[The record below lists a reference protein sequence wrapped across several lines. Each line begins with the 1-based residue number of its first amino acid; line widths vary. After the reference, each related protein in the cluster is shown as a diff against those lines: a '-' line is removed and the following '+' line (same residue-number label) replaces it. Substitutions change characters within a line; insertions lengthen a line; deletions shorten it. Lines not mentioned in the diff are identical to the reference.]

1 MLPLVA
7 LVGRPNVGKSTIFN
21 ALTRTRD
28 ALVHDQPGVT
38 RDRNYGVCRLDED
51 NHFLVVDTGGIAEE
65 EEGLAGAT
73 TRQARAAAAEADL
86 ILFVVDARD
95 GSSAM
100 DDEILAWLRKL
111 SRPTLL
117 LINKIDGTDEDSV
130 RSEFARYGFSEML
143 TVSAAHRQG
152 LDDLLEEVVQRLP
165 EEGSGEELDNDPNR
179 IRIAFVG
186 RPNVG
191 KSTLT
196 NALVGAK
203 VSIVSNR
210 PQTTRHRLLGIATYP
225 EGQLVLVD
233 TPGLHKVQK
242 RAMNRV
248 MNRAA
253 RGSLEGVDAGLLVIE
268 AGRWDEEDS
277 LAFNV
282 LRDAGIPV
290 VLVVNKIDRLKDKGA
305 LLPFLQEVT
314 AGRDFSS
321 VHPISAQKRNGLEA
335 LVRDVLALLP
345 EAPPMFG
352 EDEITD
358 RSQRFLAGELVRE
371 QLMRQLGEELPYAT
385 TVEIERFTED
395 GNLLRIGAVIW
406 VEREGQKAIVI
417 GKGGTRLK
425 EIGAKS
431 RLQMERLF
439 GAKVFLETW
448 VRVREGWSD
457 DEAALKAFGYE

>member
-1 MLPLVA
+1 MSQATSYRSGSVA
-7 LVGRPNVGKSTIFN
+7 VI
-21 ALTRTRD
+21 
-28 ALVHDQPGVT
+28 
-38 RDRNYGVCRLDED
+38 
-51 NHFLVVDTGGIAEE
+51 
-65 EEGLAGAT
+65 
-73 TRQARAAAAEADL
+73 
-86 ILFVVDARD
+86 
-95 GSSAM
+95 
-100 DDEILAWLRKL
+100 
-111 SRPTLL
+111 
-117 LINKIDGTDEDSV
+117 
-130 RSEFARYGFSEML
+130 
-143 TVSAAHRQG
+143 
-152 LDDLLEEVVQRLP
+152 
-165 EEGSGEELDNDPNR
+165 
-179 IRIAFVG
+179 G

-210 PQTTRHRLLGIATYP
+210 PQTTRHRLLGIASFP
-225 EGQLVLVD
+225 QGQVVLVD
-233 TPGLHKVQK
+233 TPGLHREQGKFK
-242 RAMNRV
+242 ASAMSRV

-253 RGSLEGVDAGLLVIE
+253 RGSLEDVDAAMLVIE
-268 AGRWDEEDS
+268 AGRWDEEDT

-282 LRDAGIPV
+282 LSDADIPV
-290 VLVVNKIDRLKDKGA
+290 VLIVNKVDRLKDKAA
-305 LLPFLQEVT
+305 LLPFLAQISE
-314 AGRDFSS
+314 GRNFAA
-321 VHPISAQKRNGLEA
+321 VHPVSALKRKGLEA
-335 LVRDVLALLP
+335 LAKDLLALLP
-345 EAPPMFG
+345 EQPPMFG

-395 GNLLRIGAVIW
+395 GALLRIGAVIW

-425 EIGAKS
+425 EIGAKA

>member
-1 MLPLVA
+1 VNDTSSHRCGSVA
-7 LVGRPNVGKSTIFN
+7 VI
-21 ALTRTRD
+21 
-28 ALVHDQPGVT
+28 
-38 RDRNYGVCRLDED
+38 
-51 NHFLVVDTGGIAEE
+51 
-65 EEGLAGAT
+65 
-73 TRQARAAAAEADL
+73 
-86 ILFVVDARD
+86 
-95 GSSAM
+95 
-100 DDEILAWLRKL
+100 
-111 SRPTLL
+111 
-117 LINKIDGTDEDSV
+117 
-130 RSEFARYGFSEML
+130 
-143 TVSAAHRQG
+143 
-152 LDDLLEEVVQRLP
+152 
-165 EEGSGEELDNDPNR
+165 
-179 IRIAFVG
+179 G

-233 TPGLHKVQK
+233 TPGLHRQQK

-253 RGSLEGVDAGLLVIE
+253 RASLEGVDAGLLVIE
-268 AGRWDEEDS
+268 AGRWDEEDT

-290 VLVVNKIDRLKDKGA
+290 VLVVNKVDRLKEKGA
-305 LLPFLQEVT
+305 LLPFLQEIT
-314 AGRDFSS
+314 IGREFAA
-321 VHPISAQKRNGLEA
+321 VHPISALKRNGLDA
-335 LVRDVLALLP
+335 LVRDLIRLVP

-371 QLMRQLGEELPYAT
+371 QLMRQLGEELPYAI
-385 TVEIERFTED
+385 TVEIERFAED
-395 GNLLRIGAVIW
+395 GALLRIGAVIW

-417 GKGGTRLK
+417 GKGGIRLK
-425 EIGAKS
+425 DIGAKA

-457 DEAALKAFGYE
+457 DEAALKAFGYGEQ